1 MCNNKKLRKNT
12 SFKLSNISFK
22 HWFCWSIRF
31 LPETRTMVHFHTT
44 CQRDN
49 HWAILVSQFQ
59 SAAGQRQRP
68 GRCSSYLPP
77 NHPCLVYLSYIYGW
91 FLIVTTVGFPKHSKK
106 VNKKNQSSG
115 YQDTI
120 LPTWN
125 VFEQVH
131 SLKLT
136 GLRLKQMESPKKLY
150 SLPSIYYFETN
161 YASWWFQPIWKILVK
176 MGIFPK

>member
-1 MCNNKKLRKNT
+1 MCNNKKLQTNT

-31 LPETRTMVHFHTT
+31 LPETRPMGNFHTT

-77 NHPCLVYLSYIYGW
+77 NHPCLVYLIYIYGW
-91 FLIVTTVGFPKHSKK
+91 FSIVTTVSFPKHSKRWT
-106 VNKKNQSSG
+106 KKSIFRLPG
-115 YQDTI
+115 YNSTN
-120 LPTWN
+120 LEC
-125 VFEQVH
+125 FEQLH

-136 GLRLKQMESPKKLY
+136 GLRLEKNGIPPKNYIVFQISIILR
-150 SLPSIYYFETN
+150 STMLVGGFNPSEKY
-161 YASWWFQPIWKILVK
+161 
-176 MGIFPK
+176 